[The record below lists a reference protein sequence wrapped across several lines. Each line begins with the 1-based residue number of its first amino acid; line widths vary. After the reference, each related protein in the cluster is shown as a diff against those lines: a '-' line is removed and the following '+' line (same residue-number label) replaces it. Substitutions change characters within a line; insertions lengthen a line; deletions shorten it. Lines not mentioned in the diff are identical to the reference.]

1 MNVFYLDSDP
11 ATCARYHV
19 DKHCVKMILEYAQLL
34 STAHHVLDG
43 ETLLTPHLYKPTH
56 KNHPSA
62 VWVRQSKANY
72 QWLYNLL
79 EELSTEY
86 MYRYSK
92 VHATTR
98 LFKYLEYAP
107 DNIPDQ
113 EFTQPTPAMPDIYKV
128 EGDSLSSYRR
138 YYNGDKQRMFS
149 WKHRSIPEWVIA

>member
-43 ETLLTPHLYKPTH
+43 ETLLTPHLYKATH
-56 KNHPSA
+56 RNHPSA

-72 QWLYNLL
+72 QWLYSLL
-79 EELSTEY
+79 EELSIEY
-86 MYRYSK
+86 TYRYSK

-98 LFKYLEYAP
+98 LFSLLQYAP
-107 DNIPDQ
+107 DNISDQ
-113 EFTQPTPAMPDIYKV
+113 EFTQPTPAMPEEYKIA
-128 EGDSLSSYRR
+128 GNSLESYRL
-138 YYNGDKQRMFS
+138 YYNNDKQRMFA
-149 WKHRSIPEWVIA
+149 WKNRNTPDWVIA